1 MSSPCLLRISVT
13 HKQASVVS
21 LFIRIKLGVSSALF
35 ISTFCEIRFD
45 FKASLK
51 FYQIVYF

>member
-1 MSSPCLLRISVT
+1 MALRIRIT
-13 HKQASVVS
+13 HKQASVFS
-21 LFIRIKLGVSSALF
+21 LFIRIKLRVSSALF
-35 ISTFCEIRFD
+35 ISTLCEIKFD